1 MFFFMSERCNFLL
14 VQSRETKMAIN
25 NGKCATNNKWLKL
38 QTTLEQFHGLR
49 TAVLTLKNVTLR
61 IITLLLTQ
69 YLRNCKK
76 SNLIKFIET
85 VCKQNSESADP
96 VNIYTNDDWSRPILC
111 IIPNIFWKFQ
121 QNSKNFELFFCS

>member
-1 MFFFMSERCNFLL
+1 MIK
-14 VQSRETKMAIN
+14 TAN
-25 NGKCATNNKWLKL
+25 NT
-38 QTTLEQFHGLR
+38 R
-49 TAVLTLKNVTLR
+49 AVPWIENCSFNSKKNVTFR

-96 VNIYTNDDWSRPILC
+96 VNIYTNDD
-111 IIPNIFWKFQ
+111 
-121 QNSKNFELFFCS
+121 